1 LLLKQQ
7 HDNSSFQK
15 DLQGFKDQTD
25 KKIAEVESTF
35 MQSFTEVRQIVVQ
48 KVSQVDKRMKRQ
60 EDKSA

>member
-1 LLLKQQ
+1 
-7 HDNSSFQK
+7 
-15 DLQGFKDQTD
+15 
-25 KKIAEVESTF
+25 